1 MDKNVH
7 LRPDPKWTQKKRGKA
22 MKQNQRGITL
32 IALAITI
39 IVVLILASVSIST
52 IQDKGSLIRNAKE
65 ESYNAERESIIE
77 KIESDLYSEKVKTG
91 DTPTK
96 ANLKEIIQE
105 NGYND
110 GELGE
115 DSFVTKDGG
124 YEIQY
129 SEIVGWE
136 GE

>member
-1 MDKNVH
+1 
-7 LRPDPKWTQKKRGKA
+7 

-39 IVVLILASVSIST
+39 IVVLILASVSISA

-105 NGYND
+105 KEYNE

-115 DSFVTKDGG
+115 DSFITKDGG

>member
-7 LRPDPKWTQKKRGKA
+7 LRPGPKWTQKKRGKA

-105 NGYND
+105 KEYNE

-129 SEIVGWE
+129 SEITGWE

>member
-7 LRPDPKWTQKKRGKA
+7 LRPGPKWTQKKRGKA

-105 NGYND
+105 KEYNE

-115 DSFVTKDGG
+115 DSFITKDGG

>member
-7 LRPDPKWTQKKRGKA
+7 LRPGPKWTQKKRGKA

-39 IVVLILASVSIST
+39 IVVLILASVSISA

-105 NGYND
+105 KEYNE

-115 DSFVTKDGG
+115 DSFITKDGG